1 MKRLLVPLFAL
12 GVLLSACSPVADD
25 GTGPIKIGYIGPLTG
40 EAASYGVD
48 TLNGTELAVA
58 EINAAG
64 GINGRLIEL
73 ITEDGRCTGTDAAS
87 AAQKLVNVDKVVA
100 IIGGQCSGETLAA
113 APIVES

>member
-48 TLNGTELAVA
+48 PSTVQSLL
-58 EINAAG
+58 
-64 GINGRLIEL
+64 
-73 ITEDGRCTGTDAAS
+73 
-87 AAQKLVNVDKVVA
+87 
-100 IIGGQCSGETLAA
+100 
-113 APIVES
+113 